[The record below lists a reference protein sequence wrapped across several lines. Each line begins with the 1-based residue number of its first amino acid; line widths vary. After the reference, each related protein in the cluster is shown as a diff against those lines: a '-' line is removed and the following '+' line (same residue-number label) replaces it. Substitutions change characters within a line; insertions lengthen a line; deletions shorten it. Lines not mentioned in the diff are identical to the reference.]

1 MPSPDKMVGDAC
13 EEFLKVAPQ
22 FKLGRLDTERPHPDT
37 INLSTLARDHLPGAI
52 ACLKAVDGKALFQL
66 QSYADKIAQMG
77 SDIKTVL
84 RRGNRVFLGGCGA
97 TGRLAIALEVFCREG
112 MMGDPFQDQVIG
124 FMAGGDAA
132 LIKSI
137 ENFED
142 RPSFGKR
149 QLFELGFSEDD
160 LFIGITEGG
169 ETPYV
174 IGATEA
180 AARHSHHN
188 PWFLYCNPDDQLT
201 RLVERSASIL
211 RNKRIGKLNLH
222 VGPMA
227 LSGSTRM
234 QASTVQMAAVG
245 WALMYGPDRERVL
258 SSLVRLRQFWDE
270 LDIAPMADFTALET
284 RYYGN
289 NEYVLYQ
296 TKSCGVTVLTDT
308 TERSPTFSLSPFE
321 NNLLPGDSPSLSY
334 LTLPQAHDPASA
346 WRGVLKRS
354 PRCLEWP
361 EIAAYTG
368 EKFFYG
374 FNLDSDCEK
383 RRRQKTGS
391 PKHHRFI
398 IESTDGGI
406 RWNLGSTAWD
416 ITTGNLGVLEKNL
429 ILKMLLNIHST
440 LVMGKLGR
448 FESNLMTY
456 VKPSNFKLIDRS
468 IRYVRLLAKHRNI
481 EPPGYREVARRLFE
495 VRETMGPDDPIVL
508 KVLERL

>member
-1 MPSPDKMVGDAC
+1 MSQDAC

-22 FKLGRLDTERPHPDT
+22 FKLGKLVTERPHPDT
-37 INLSTLARDHLPGAI
+37 TDLSLLAREDLPGAI
-52 ACLKAVDGKALFQL
+52 ACLKAVDDKALSQMRG
-66 QSYADKIAQMG
+66 YAGKIARLG
-77 SDIKTVL
+77 SDIQTVL
-84 RRGNRVFLGGCGA
+84 RRGNRVFLCGCGA
-97 TGRLAIALEVFCREG
+97 TGRLSIALEVFCREG
-112 MMGDPFQDQVIG
+112 MMGEASQDRVVG

-149 QLFELGFSEDD
+149 QLLELGFSEDD

-180 AARHSHHN
+180 AAKYSNRK
-188 PWFLYCNPDDQLT
+188 PWFLYCNPDDRLI
-201 RLVERSASIL
+201 RLVERSASVLGNNGIS
-211 RNKRIGKLNLH
+211 KLNLQ
-222 VGPMA
+222 VGSMA

-245 WALMYGPDRERVL
+245 WALIHGHDREKIL
-258 SSLVRLRQFWDE
+258 SGLVRLREFWDGLE
-270 LDIAPMADFTALET
+270 IAPLADFTNLEA
-284 RYYGN
+284 RMYRDK
-289 NEYVLYQ
+289 EYVLYQ
-296 TKSCGVTVLTDT
+296 TESCGVTVLTDT

-346 WRGVLKRS
+346 WRELLKRS

-361 EIAAYTG
+361 EVAAFTG
-368 EKFFYG
+368 EEFFYG
-374 FNLDSDCEK
+374 FNLDSNCEK

-391 PKHHRFI
+391 PHHHRFI
-398 IESTDGGI
+398 VESTDEGI
-406 RWNLGSTAWD
+406 RWNLGPTDWD
-416 ITTGNLGVLEKNL
+416 MATGTFGILEKNL

-448 FESNLMTY
+448 YESNLMTY

-468 IRYVRLLAKHRNI
+468 IRYVRLLARHRNI
-481 EPPGYREVARRLFE
+481 EPPSYPEVARLLFE
-495 VRETMGPDDPIVL
+495 VKDTIGPEDPIVL
-508 KVLERL
+508 KVLEKL

>member
-1 MPSPDKMVGDAC
+1 MSRDAC
-13 EEFLKVAPQ
+13 EEFLNVAPQ
-22 FKLGRLDTERPHPDT
+22 FKLGKLVTERPHPDT
-37 INLSTLARDHLPGAI
+37 TNLSLLAREHLPGAI
-52 ACLKAVDGKALFQL
+52 ACLKGVDGKALSQL
-66 QSYADKIAQMG
+66 QSYAGKIAQMG
-77 SDIKTVL
+77 SDIQTVL
-84 RRGNRVFLGGCGA
+84 RRGNRVFLCGCGA
-97 TGRLAIALEVFCREG
+97 TGRLSIALEVFCREG
-112 MMGDPFQDQVIG
+112 MMGEAFQDRVIG

-149 QLFELGFSEDD
+149 QLLELGFSEDD

-180 AARHSHHN
+180 AAKYSNHN
-188 PWFLYCNPDDQLT
+188 PWFLYCNPDDQLI

-211 RNKRIGKLNLH
+211 GNNAIGKLNLQ

-245 WALMYGPDRERVL
+245 WALIHGPDREKIF
-258 SSLVRLRQFWDE
+258 SSLVRLGKFWEE
-270 LDIAPMADFTALET
+270 LEIAPLADFTALEA
-284 RYYGN
+284 RIYRD

-296 TKSCGVTVLTDT
+296 TESCGVTVLTDT

-321 NNLLPGDSPSLSY
+321 NNLLPGESPSLSY

-346 WRGVLKRS
+346 WRKLLKRS

-361 EIAAYTG
+361 EIAAFTG

-374 FNLDSDCEK
+374 FNLDSNCEK

-391 PKHHRFI
+391 PNHHRFI
-398 IESTDGGI
+398 IESTDEGI
-406 RWNLGSTAWD
+406 LWNLGPAAWN
-416 ITTGNLGVLEKNL
+416 IATGKFGILEKNL

-468 IRYVRLLAKHRNI
+468 IRYVRLLARHRNI
-481 EPPGYREVARRLFE
+481 EPPGYREVARQLFE
-495 VRETMGPDDPIVL
+495 TRETLDPEDPIVL
-508 KVLERL
+508 SVLEHL

>member
-1 MPSPDKMVGDAC
+1 MPSPDKTVGDAC

-37 INLSTLARDHLPGAI
+37 INLSALARDHLPGAV
-52 ACLKAVDGKALFQL
+52 ACLKAVDGKALSQL
-66 QSYADKIAQMG
+66 QGYAGKIARMG

-97 TGRLAIALEVFCREG
+97 TGRLSIALEVFCREG
-112 MMGDPFQDQVIG
+112 MMRDTYQDQVIG

-180 AARHSHHN
+180 AAKYSNHN
-188 PWFLYCNPDDQLT
+188 PWFLYCNPDDQLA
-201 RLVERSASIL
+201 RMVDRSASVLVNNGIE
-211 RNKRIGKLNLH
+211 KLNLH

-245 WALMYGPDRERVL
+245 WALRHGPDRERIL
-258 SSLVRLRQFWDE
+258 SSLVRLKQFWDE
-270 LDIAPMADFTALET
+270 LEIAPLADFTALET
-284 RYYGN
+284 RYYGDD
-289 NEYVLYQ
+289 EYVLYQ
-296 TKSCGVTVLTDT
+296 TESCGVTVLTDT

-321 NNLLPGDSPSLSY
+321 NNLLPEDSPSLCY
-334 LTLPQAHDPASA
+334 LTLPQAHDPALGLA
-346 WRGVLKRS
+346 
-354 PRCLEWP
+354 
-361 EIAAYTG
+361 
-368 EKFFYG
+368 
-374 FNLDSDCEK
+374 
-383 RRRQKTGS
+383 GS
-391 PKHHRFI
+391 PETF
-398 IESTDGGI
+398 SP
-406 RWNLGSTAWD
+406 
-416 ITTGNLGVLEKNL
+416 
-429 ILKMLLNIHST
+429 M
-440 LVMGKLGR
+440 
-448 FESNLMTY
+448 
-456 VKPSNFKLIDRS
+456 
-468 IRYVRLLAKHRNI
+468 
-481 EPPGYREVARRLFE
+481 PGMA
-495 VRETMGPDDPIVL
+495 
-508 KVLERL
+508 